1 MSYSAHTPYF
11 ENLQSELKQ
20 HGPGHPVMV
29 LDLDILDKNIAH
41 SATYFED
48 KGYRLVVKS
57 LPCTPML
64 KYISDKLNT
73 NRYMVFHRPFLN
85 IIINEFPDADI
96 LLGKPFPT
104 RALGEFFNELP
115 TSANAQ
121 TECDKIQWLIDT
133 HTRCEQYLEQAK
145 ARNLKFKISL
155 EIDIGLHRGGFPT
168 PTDMRDTLNLIQQN
182 PEHLEFCGFMGYEAH
197 IASTPLG
204 TKNRIENV
212 RKQCMARYQ
221 AFKHFV
227 KTNFNDLYNND
238 LTFNSAG
245 TQTYQLYKGD
255 TTINDMCSSSGLV
268 RPTDF
273 DLSTHTGIDPALF
286 IATPVIKKLKGTTIP
301 FMEAFAPLL
310 SKLLPS
316 WRSSV
321 FIYGGYWKSKPE
333 SPKGLKTNGIYG
345 RSSNQEIMTL
355 PNHGT
360 LEADDYVFLRPTQSE
375 SVILQFMD
383 ILLVRNGKL
392 CGKWTP
398 FTAPKQINT
407 LTD

>member
-1 MSYSAHTPYF
+1 MSTSAHNAYF

-41 SATYFED
+41 SATYFKD

-57 LPCTPML
+57 LPSTPML
-64 KYISDKLNT
+64 KYISEKLNT

-85 IIINEFPDADI
+85 IMINEFPDADI

-104 RALGEFFNELP
+104 RALDEFFNDLP
-115 TSANAQ
+115 ESADAQ
-121 TECDKIQWLIDT
+121 TECNKIQWLIDT
-133 HTRCEQYLEQAK
+133 HTRCEQYLAQAK
-145 ARNLKFKISL
+145 ARNLTFKISL

-168 PTDMRDTLNLIQQN
+168 PMAMRDTLHLIQQN
-182 PEHLEFCGFMGYEAH
+182 PEHLEFGGFMGYEAH

-204 TKNRIENV
+204 TTARIERT
-212 RKQCMARYQ
+212 RKQCMVRYQ
-221 AFKHFV
+221 AFKAFV
-227 KTNFNDLYNND
+227 KTEFSDLYND
-238 LTFNSAG
+238 HLVFNSAG

-286 IATPVIKKLKGTTIP
+286 IATPVIKKLNGTTIP

-333 SPKGLKTNGIYG
+333 SPNGLKTNGIYG

-355 PNHGT
+355 PNHGA
-360 LEADDYVFLRPTQSE
+360 LDVDDYVFLRPTQSE
-375 SVILQFMD
+375 SVMLQFMD
-383 ILLVRNGKL
+383 ILLVRDGKL
-392 CGKWTP
+392 CGRWIP
-398 FTAPKQINT
+398 FTAPR
-407 LTD
+407 